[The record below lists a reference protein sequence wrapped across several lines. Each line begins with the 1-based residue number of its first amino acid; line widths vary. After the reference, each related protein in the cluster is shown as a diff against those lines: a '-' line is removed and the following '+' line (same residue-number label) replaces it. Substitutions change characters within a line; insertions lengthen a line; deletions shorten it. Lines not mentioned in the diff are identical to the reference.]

1 MATHLV
7 WFRADLRIHDN
18 QALAAAC
25 RDPHARVLA
34 CLSPRRA
41 SGISTVW
48 RRGRRLLSSA
58 ICVACSQPS
67 PSEELRCRWR
77 RRRIFSASVQL
88 LTDYCAQQQVSH
100 LFYNYQYEI
109 NERQRDAA
117 VEKRL
122 SGVVCH
128 GFDDALL
135 LSPGSVLTGNHEMYK
150 VFTPFKNAFLR
161 RLREAQ
167 PGAWP
172 HHGARPR
179 PVTPAPPLPEIGYPQ
194 EAFDPHLLPRMRKR
208 LSPDCAVS
216 ASNAADYDLQ
226 RDFLPRKAPVGCRH
240 VWPWG
245 YFPAPVPASTAAG

>member
-1 MATHLV
+1 MLLIAGVLWPLI
-7 WFRADLRIHDN
+7 WFGF
-18 QALAAAC
+18 ALTYVSMTTWRLPPPVAIRMPAC
-25 RDPHARVLA
+25 WR

-48 RRGRRLLSSA
+48 RRGRRHLSSA
-58 ICVACSQPS
+58 ICVACSQLL
-67 PSEELRCRWR
+67 PSEELRWQVAEAED
-77 RRRIFSASVQL
+77 FSASVQL
-88 LTDYCAQQQVSH
+88 LADYCAQQQVSH

-161 RLREAQ
+161 RLREAL
-167 PGAWP
+167 PECVAAPTVRG
-172 HHGARPR
+172 HGPL
-179 PVTPAPPLPEIGYPQ
+179 TPAPLPEIRYPQ
-194 EAFDPHLLPRMRKR
+194 EAFDPHLLPTMRKR

-216 ASNAADYDLQ
+216 ASKKPPIMTSA
-226 RDFLPRKAPVGCRH
+226 
-240 VWPWG
+240 
-245 YFPAPVPASTAAG
+245 

>member
-1 MATHLV
+1 MLLIAGVLWPHLV

-18 QALAAAC
+18 LALAAAC

-34 CLSPRRA
+34 LFIATPGQWYQHGMAPRQAAFIVRHLRSLQSA
-41 SGISTVW
+41 LAERGIA
-48 RRGRRLLSSA
+48 LQ
-58 ICVACSQPS
+58 VA
-67 PSEELRCRWR
+67 EAED
-77 RRRIFSASVQL
+77 FSASVQL
-88 LTDYCAQQQVSH
+88 LADYCAQQQVSH

-161 RLREAQ
+161 RLREA
-167 PGAWP
+167 
-172 HHGARPR
+172 
-179 PVTPAPPLPEIGYPQ
+179 LPE
-194 EAFDPHLLPRMRKR
+194 
-208 LSPDCAVS
+208 CV
-216 ASNAADYDLQ
+216 AAPTV
-226 RDFLPRKAPVGCRH
+226 RGHGP
-240 VWPWG
+240 
-245 YFPAPVPASTAAG
+245 